1 MYHSEG
7 VVTIACML
15 LLRRMCW
22 RLSSGTLCRHR
33 IAFRREQLIF
43 LHRDLSST
51 EVSTFLKSEK
61 GLGSISDSLDDGLSC
76 QVVSATEA
84 YQLSVSGL

>member
-1 MYHSEG
+1 M
-7 VVTIACML
+7 TIACML
-15 LLRRMCW
+15 LFRRMCW

-51 EVSTFLKSEK
+51 EVSTFRKSGK
-61 GLGSISDSLDDGLSC
+61 GLGSISDSLDDVGLSC